1 MLLRL
6 RVRLPDRPG
15 SLGQVARTLGVTGA
29 DIVQMVVL
37 ERVGGRAVD
46 DFTVIWPAAAP
57 VDRIL
62 AGLGAIPG
70 VGVEGVWRS
79 VGAPAVGGADAELI
93 GQVAANPADG
103 IATLADAVPG
113 LLSADW
119 TAVLAV
125 PVDWA
130 RARDSAPGL
139 VYASWRAP
147 QDVRVPDVTPL
158 RPRAFDGSDGERYAA
173 APFGR
178 AGLVLLAARGG
189 DTGAE
194 AGLPPPAFH
203 VTEVDRL
210 AQLVR
215 ASALVLGPRLAQ
227 RSSSWP
233 VNSGR
238 FAAVEP

>member
-1 MLLRL
+1 MLYPMLLRL

-62 AGLGAIPG
+62 AGLAAIPG
-70 VGVEGVWRS
+70 VDVEGVWRS
-79 VGAPAVGGADAELI
+79 VGAPAVGGADAELV
-93 GQVAANPADG
+93 GQIAANPADG
-103 IATLADAVPG
+103 IATLTDAVPG

-119 TAVLAV
+119 AAVLAV
-125 PVDWA
+125 PPDWA
-130 RARDSAPGL
+130 RMDDPVPG
-139 VYASWRAP
+139 VVHASWRAP
-147 QDVRVPDVTPL
+147 QPLCPPEVTPL
-158 RPRAFDGSDGERYAA
+158 RPRAFGGDDGTRYAA
-173 APFGR
+173 VPFGR
-178 AGLVLLAARGG
+178 AGLVLLAARG
-189 DTGAE
+189 E
-194 AGLPPPAFH
+194 AGAPAFH

-215 ASALVLGPRLAQ
+215 ASALVLGNRLD
-227 RSSSWP
+227 RSGGHASWP
-233 VNSGR
+233 VNGAR
-238 FAAVEP
+238 FAPVEP